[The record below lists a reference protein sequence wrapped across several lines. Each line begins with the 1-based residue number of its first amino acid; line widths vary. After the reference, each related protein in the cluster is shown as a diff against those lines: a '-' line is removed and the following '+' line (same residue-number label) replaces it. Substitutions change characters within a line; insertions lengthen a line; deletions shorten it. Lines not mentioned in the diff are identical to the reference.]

1 MLTTL
6 IAFLIVLGILIFI
19 HELGH
24 FLAARHVGVRVE
36 AFSVGFPPTLWGKKI
51 GDTEYRISW
60 IPVGGYVKLF
70 GQNVN
75 DEDPDDPTNYAS
87 KTLFQ
92 RLYIL
97 TAGPLMN
104 LLFALIFMPLV
115 FWIGM
120 ETPAYL
126 DDSPR
131 IKDVQNGSYSQQLGI
146 QANDE
151 IIAVNGTFVKNWEE
165 LHNAMGRISPAES
178 LIFDIDRGGNS
189 IYIEGSGIEMHRS
202 GSMGWSPYLA
212 PIVGGFSSR
221 SPAEQAGIQI
231 GDKITRINELV
242 IRDWSDISPSV
253 QKIMKEDGKKAKSPG
268 STLTVELERN
278 AEVEFVEVTPFF
290 ETNFQRWLLGMSMS
304 KKFRSH
310 SLGESVVLGISR
322 LWFITKATFSFL
334 GQIFKGEGSMDDL
347 GGPVKIG
354 MVIGDAVRSGISDLI
369 FLMAFISLQ
378 LGIFNLLPIPALDG
392 GHIFMLLLEKINGK
406 PLSTAIRER
415 TQMIGFS
422 VLIFLMIFVT
432 WNDLVSLL

>member
-1 MLTTL
+1 MLITL

-70 GQNVN
+70 GQNVD
-75 DEDPDDPTNYAS
+75 DEDPNDPTNYAY

-131 IKDVQNGSYSQQLGI
+131 IKDVQDGSYSQKLGI

-151 IIAVNGTFVKNWEE
+151 IIAINGTFVKNWEE
-165 LHNAMGRISPAES
+165 LHNTMGSIPPSET
-178 LIFDIDRGGNS
+178 LVFDIDRKGNS
-189 IYIEGSGIEMHRS
+189 IYIEGSAIEMYRL
-202 GSMGWSPYLA
+202 GSMGWSPYLV
-212 PIVGGFSSR
+212 PVVGGFSSG
-221 SPAEQAGIQI
+221 SPAERAGIKV

-242 IRDWSDISPSV
+242 IGDWSDISPSV
-253 QKIMKEDGKKAKSPG
+253 QKIMTAESKKPD
-268 STLTVELERN
+268 STLKIELERN
-278 AEVEFVEVTPFF
+278 SEVKFVEVTPFF
-290 ETNFQRWLLGMSMS
+290 ETNSQRWLLGMSMS

-310 SLGESVVLGISR
+310 SLGESFALGISR
-322 LWFITKATFSFL
+322 LWFITKGTFSFL
-334 GQIFKGEGSMDDL
+334 GQMFKGEGSMDDL

-354 MVIGDAVRSGISDLI
+354 MVIGDAVRSGISDLF

-392 GHIFMLLLEKINGK
+392 GHILMLLIEKINGK

-422 VLIFLMIFVT
+422 ALLFLMIFVT
-432 WNDLVSLL
+432 WNDLVSLM

>member
-24 FLAARHVGVRVE
+24 FLAARHVGVKVE
-36 AFSVGFPPTLWGKKI
+36 AFSIGFPPTLWSKKI

-70 GQNVN
+70 GQNVD
-75 DEDPDDPTNYAS
+75 DEDTNDSTNYAS
-87 KTLFQ
+87 KTLIQ

-97 TAGPLMN
+97 IAGPLMN
-104 LLFALIFMPLV
+104 LFFALIFMPLV

-120 ETPAYL
+120 DTPAYL
-126 DDSPR
+126 DESPR
-131 IKDVQNGSYSQQLGI
+131 IKDIKAGSYSQQLGF

-151 IIAVNGTFVKNWEE
+151 IIAVNGTFVKNWKE
-165 LHNAMGRISPAES
+165 LHNAMGRISPAED

-189 IYIEGSGIEMHRS
+189 VYIEGSGIEMHRS

-212 PIVGGFSSR
+212 PVVGGFSSS
-221 SPAEQAGIQI
+221 SPAERAGIKV
-231 GDKITRINELV
+231 GDKITKINGLV
-242 IRDWSDISPSV
+242 IRDWSDISPSL
-253 QKIMKEDGKKAKSPG
+253 QKIMKGKDKK
-268 STLTVELERN
+268 STLSVELERDTKI
-278 AEVEFVEVTPFF
+278 EFFEVTPFF
-290 ETNFQRWLLGMSMS
+290 ENNSQRWLLGMSMS
-304 KKFRSH
+304 KKFSSH
-310 SLGESVVLGISR
+310 SIGESIFLGISR

-334 GQIFKGEGSMDDL
+334 GQMFKGEGSMDDL

-354 MVIGDAVRSGISDLI
+354 IVIGEAVRSGISDLF

-392 GHIFMLLLEKINGK
+392 GHILMLLLEKLNGK
-406 PLSTAIRER
+406 PLSTSIRER

-432 WNDLVSLL
+432 WNDLVSIM

>member
-1 MLTTL
+1 MLTTIL
-6 IAFLIVLGILIFI
+6 AFLIVLGILIFI

-24 FLAARHVGVRVE
+24 YLAARHVGVRVE
-36 AFSVGFPPTLWGKKI
+36 AFSVGFPPTLWGKQI
-51 GDTEYRISW
+51 GETEYRISW

-87 KTLFQ
+87 KTLFE

-97 TAGPLMN
+97 TAGPMMN

-120 ETPAYL
+120 EIPAYL

-131 IKDVQNGSYSQQLGI
+131 IKHVQQGSYAQQLGI

-151 IIAVNGTFVKNWEE
+151 IVAVNGTFVKNWEE
-165 LHNAMGRISPAES
+165 FHNVLGQISPADS

-189 IYIEGSGIEMHRS
+189 IYIEGSAIEMHRA
-202 GSMGWSPYLA
+202 GSMGWSPFLE
-212 PIVGGFSSR
+212 PVVGGFSGK
-221 SPAEQAGIQI
+221 SPAKLSGIQV
-231 GDKITRINELV
+231 GDKITGINGSP
-242 IRDWSDISPSV
+242 INDWSDISPTV
-253 QKIMKEDGKKAKSPG
+253 QKLMKADGINALNPG
-268 STLTVELERN
+268 SGLTVELERN
-278 AEVEFVEVTPFF
+278 AEVEFVEVTPYFDSRS
-290 ETNFQRWLLGMSMS
+290 QRWLFGMSMS
-304 KKFRSH
+304 KNVRSH
-310 SLGESVVLGISR
+310 SLGESIVLGSSR

-334 GQIFKGEGSMDDL
+334 GQMFKGEGSMDDL

-354 MVIGDAVRSGISDLI
+354 MVIGDAVRSGISDLF

-392 GHIFMLLLEKINGK
+392 GHIFMLLVEKINGK
-406 PLSTAIRER
+406 PLSIAIRER

-432 WNDLVSLL
+432 WNDLVSML

>member
-36 AFSVGFPPTLWGKKI
+36 AFSVGFPPTLYGKKI
-51 GDTEYRISW
+51 GDTEYRFSW

-70 GQNVN
+70 GQNVD
-75 DEDPDDPTNYAS
+75 DEDPNDSTNYAS

-104 LLFALIFMPLV
+104 LLFALFFMPLV

-120 ETPAYL
+120 DTPAYL

-131 IKDVQNGSYSQQLGI
+131 IKEVQAGSYSQQLGI
-146 QANDE
+146 QENDQ
-151 IIAVNGTFVKNWEE
+151 IIAVNGIFVKNWEE
-165 LHNAMGRISPAES
+165 LHKAIGRISPAETMV
-178 LIFDIDRGGNS
+178 FDIDRGGNS

-202 GSMGWSPYLA
+202 GSMGWSPYLV
-212 PIVGGFSSR
+212 PVVGGFSSR
-221 SPAEQAGIQI
+221 SPAESAGIKV
-231 GDKITRINELV
+231 GDKITRINGLLIE
-242 IRDWSDISPSV
+242 DWSDISPSV
-253 QKIMKEDGKKAKSPG
+253 QKIMKEESKRPVSG
-268 STLTVELERN
+268 LTVELERN
-278 AEVEFVEVTPFF
+278 AVVKFVEVTPFF
-290 ETNFQRWLLGMSMS
+290 ENNSQRWLLGMSMS

-310 SLGESVVLGISR
+310 SIGESFSLGISR
-322 LWFITKATFSFL
+322 LWFLTKATFSFL
-334 GQIFKGEGSMDDL
+334 GQIFKGEGSMDNL

-354 MVIGDAVRSGISDLI
+354 MVIGDAVRSGISDLF

-392 GHIFMLLLEKINGK
+392 GHILMLLLEKINGK
-406 PLSTAIRER
+406 PLSTNIRER

-422 VLIFLMIFVT
+422 ALIFLMIFVT
-432 WNDLVSLL
+432 WNDLVSLM

>member
-24 FLAARHVGVRVE
+24 FLAARHVGVKVE
-36 AFSVGFPPTLWGKKI
+36 AFSVGFPPTMWGKKI

-70 GQNVN
+70 GQNVDDENPN
-75 DEDPDDPTNYAS
+75 DRTNYAS

-115 FWIGM
+115 FWIGTD
-120 ETPAYL
+120 TPAYL

-131 IKDVQNGSYSQQLGI
+131 IKEIKNGSYSQQIGI
-146 QANDE
+146 QSNDE
-151 IIAVNGTFVKNWEE
+151 IIAVNGIFVKNWGE
-165 LHNAMGRISPAES
+165 LYNVMGQISPTES

-189 IYIEGSGIEMHRS
+189 IYIEGSGIEMQRS
-202 GSMGWSPYLA
+202 GSMGWSPYLS
-212 PIVGGFSSR
+212 PIVGGFSST
-221 SPAEQAGIQI
+221 SPAESAGIKV
-231 GDKITRINELV
+231 GDKIIRINGLV
-242 IRDWSDISPSV
+242 IQDWSDISPSV
-253 QKIMKEDGKKAKSPG
+253 QKIMKDESNSPS

-278 AEVEFVEVTPFF
+278 AEIEFVKVIPFF
-290 ETNFQRWLLGMSMS
+290 ESNSKRWLLGMSMT

-310 SLGESVVLGISR
+310 SIKESFVLGISR
-322 LWFITKATFSFL
+322 LWLITKGTFSFL
-334 GQIFKGEGSMDDL
+334 GQIFKGQGSMDDL

-392 GHIFMLLLEKINGK
+392 GHILMLLLEKINGK
-406 PLSTAIRER
+406 PLSSSIRER

-432 WNDLVSLL
+432 WNDLVSLM

>member
-36 AFSVGFPPTLWGKKI
+36 AFSVGFPPTLYGKKI
-51 GDTEYRISW
+51 GDTEYRFSW

-70 GQNVN
+70 GQNVD
-75 DEDPDDPTNYAS
+75 DEDPNDSTNYAS

-104 LLFALIFMPLV
+104 LLFALFFMPLV

-120 ETPAYL
+120 DTPAYL

-131 IKDVQNGSYSQQLGI
+131 IKEVQAGSYSQQLGI
-146 QANDE
+146 QENDQ
-151 IIAVNGTFVKNWEE
+151 IIAVNGIFVKNWEE
-165 LHNAMGRISPAES
+165 LHKAMGRISPAETMV
-178 LIFDIDRGGNS
+178 FDIDRGGNS

-202 GSMGWSPYLA
+202 GSMGWSPYLV
-212 PIVGGFSSR
+212 PVVGGFSSR
-221 SPAEQAGIQI
+221 SPAESAGIKV
-231 GDKITRINELV
+231 GDKITRINGLLIE
-242 IRDWSDISPSV
+242 DWSDISPSV
-253 QKIMKEDGKKAKSPG
+253 QKIMKEESKRPVSG
-268 STLTVELERN
+268 LTVELERN
-278 AEVEFVEVTPFF
+278 AVVKFVEVTPFF
-290 ETNFQRWLLGMSMS
+290 ENNSQRWLLGMSMS

-310 SLGESVVLGISR
+310 SIGESFSLGISR
-322 LWFITKATFSFL
+322 LWFLTKATFSFL
-334 GQIFKGEGSMDDL
+334 GQIFKGEGSMDNL

-354 MVIGDAVRSGISDLI
+354 MVIGDAVRSGISDLF

-392 GHIFMLLLEKINGK
+392 GHILMLLLEKINGK
-406 PLSTAIRER
+406 PLSTNIRER

-422 VLIFLMIFVT
+422 ALIFLMIFVT
-432 WNDLVSLL
+432 WNDLVSLM